1 MNVVGVAGGIVLSER
16 SSCARKLAPLPQKL
30 LKKYSIIAPEPGL
43 HFPRAYIQ
51 IESLSSNYIKCI
63 AYITAQCIAVIEEEG
78 QRAVG
83 GQCPESLVEKVVD
96 ALLRTIAALPRCAA
110 EAATSTPYPDSSPAV
125 WC

>member
-30 LKKYSIIAPEPGL
+30 LKKYFAIAPKPGL

-63 AYITAQCIAVIEEEG
+63 AYITARCKAVIEEEG
-78 QRAVG
+78 HRAVG
-83 GQCPESLVEKVVD
+83 GQ
-96 ALLRTIAALPRCAA
+96 
-110 EAATSTPYPDSSPAV
+110 
-125 WC
+125 